1 MNNLLNIYNLESV
14 ADLLARTNPDGSKKV
29 KLRKS
34 YKAHIQD
41 LPGKHLIPP
50 PKELPIGLM
59 DPLIPQHPDVIQE
72 FDKNLLDKALHFDR
86 TPITGIPGFDV
97 ADLALADALAS
108 NRGDEYF
115 DEDGKR
121 TKRKKKNQAGGD
133 FKKQHV

>member
-1 MNNLLNIYNLESV
+1 
-14 ADLLARTNPDGSKKV
+14 
-29 KLRKS
+29 
-34 YKAHIQD
+34 
-41 LPGKHLIPP
+41 
-50 PKELPIGLM
+50 M

-72 FDKNLLDKALHFDR
+72 FDKSLLDKALHFDR

-108 NRGDEYF
+108 NRGDEYL